1 MTLNQILEKKYL
13 SVRAYNVC
21 GNNNLYNLNLIV
33 DYYSKNSSFKNLR
46 NCGDGTNKELIEFSK
61 NHLLETSETTDK
73 KESQTSFAE
82 LTSKLT
88 RKQREVINSFIFINT
103 SSLSIRSQNAVK
115 SHLQNNLKIKNFSRK
130 ILDANLDLNNMKNV
144 GKKSVPEIEM
154 YIAIVKDF
162 FNEISKIDDDR
173 QLTILRNQFLIQKTF
188 GIKQIPN
195 EILVSES
202 IYKLTNFFLEKNAF
216 FDSKETLILKK
227 SLDVYENTE
236 EITLEKI
243 AELIDLSRERVR
255 QLRRNCLE
263 QFSTNFNFLKN
274 FNDDLYSNYGI
285 EENSSFI
292 FVDDELKKRINKVN
306 ETVFSKSF
314 LTYILYIYRSDD
326 YSLIGNIEDVLQTNY
341 FNHRNRHNWNSF
353 YLVEK
358 QISKSFSFESLLDDI
373 SSRYEERITETYTFN
388 FKSYLSKFLTYDQI
402 ERLDEIMPIAEKIIF
417 NELNIIIDL
426 DDNISFQRNTS
437 KLAYEYAY
445 EALEQLGKPSK
456 VKDIVFAVKQLHPN
470 YETDEPKIR
479 VSMKRKHGFV
489 PVGRKSIF
497 GLKKW
502 ENELEN
508 FKGGTIRTISKE
520 FLLEFN
526 EPQHQKEIAKY
537 VKQFRP
543 KTNAKSIYNN
553 LYVDESR
560 TFVFFENYF
569 IGLTSKEY
577 PDKFNILSKTAP
589 STKRTWEE
597 SLDDLK
603 QFISENE
610 RLPFSSGCPEEEEK
624 LYRWFNV
631 QKGKVKKNKLN
642 EHQAN
647 IIQSVVDKFE
657 DSIGK
662 RRTNND
668 ERYVMLK
675 MFVQEYSRLPNAS
688 IKDEQN
694 LYAFHYKER
703 KKYEAGELDEN
714 DMQKLI
720 EVALLH
726 QKLKI

>member
-46 NCGDGTNKELIEFSK
+46 NCGDGTNEELIEFSK

-130 ILDANLDLNNMKNV
+130 ILDANLDVNNMKNV

-162 FNEISKIDDDR
+162 FNEISKIEDDR

-373 SSRYEERITETYTFN
+373 S
-388 FKSYLSKFLTYDQI
+388 
-402 ERLDEIMPIAEKIIF
+402 
-417 NELNIIIDL
+417 
-426 DDNISFQRNTS
+426 
-437 KLAYEYAY
+437 
-445 EALEQLGKPSK
+445 
-456 VKDIVFAVKQLHPN
+456 
-470 YETDEPKIR
+470 
-479 VSMKRKHGFV
+479 
-489 PVGRKSIF
+489 
-497 GLKKW
+497 
-502 ENELEN
+502 
-508 FKGGTIRTISKE
+508 
-520 FLLEFN
+520 
-526 EPQHQKEIAKY
+526 
-537 VKQFRP
+537 
-543 KTNAKSIYNN
+543 
-553 LYVDESR
+553 
-560 TFVFFENYF
+560 
-569 IGLTSKEY
+569 
-577 PDKFNILSKTAP
+577 
-589 STKRTWEE
+589 
-597 SLDDLK
+597 
-603 QFISENE
+603 
-610 RLPFSSGCPEEEEK
+610 
-624 LYRWFNV
+624 
-631 QKGKVKKNKLN
+631 
-642 EHQAN
+642 
-647 IIQSVVDKFE
+647 
-657 DSIGK
+657 
-662 RRTNND
+662 
-668 ERYVMLK
+668 
-675 MFVQEYSRLPNAS
+675 
-688 IKDEQN
+688 
-694 LYAFHYKER
+694 
-703 KKYEAGELDEN
+703 
-714 DMQKLI
+714 
-720 EVALLH
+720 
-726 QKLKI
+726 